1 MENNNQSGTSEK
13 LYRAVKYDGNVPPE
27 KALPYFVI
35 MEGGAMGTVWPK
47 HFHRWS
53 IKEYLIEL
61 PPSIQDKDAEIA
73 LLEAREVAWSQRV
86 GQLEETIETL
96 SKTYNL

>member
-1 MENNNQSGTSEK
+1 MANFSHGTLWPNDFFK
-13 LYRAVKYDGNVPPE
+13 WRVTQYL
-27 KALPYFVI
+27 
-35 MEGGAMGTVWPK
+35 EG
-47 HFHRWS
+47 
-53 IKEYLIEL
+53 L